1 MSLLS
6 SLERKERGIN
16 SSIMKI
22 EPSIHP
28 PTLRFKEIFLA
39 RLPARCSSIHIVC
52 RRRSHHFRHGSLR
65 ILEYSL
71 GQDQSRNH
79 FIYLFFV

>member
-28 PTLRFKEIFLA
+28 PTPRFEEIF
-39 RLPARCSSIHIVC
+39 
-52 RRRSHHFRHGSLR
+52 
-65 ILEYSL
+65 
-71 GQDQSRNH
+71 
-79 FIYLFFV
+79 